1 MTVKVKHILIAL
13 LTIITT
19 IIMYRFSNNPINEFI
34 TRKKYENQILNCLNF
49 DSFDNM
55 SDETLDRYNYFKNYY
70 NEPNIDITPL
80 VESYI
85 KQIETNERNKYNSG
99 GLAVGLSSNIER
111 TIEGGD
117 YTNVSYLYYGKNRK
131 LSIEELEKILIHK
144 SNDKYSDWCIPKDSP
159 KIIDLPYNYYL
170 EYEPSDFK
178 LIDNVKKVTKCTFL
192 NKLEIDTCNGR
203 NDIIVEYIDKND
215 SIKKANKT
223 AVLSKED
230 SGKITISISGLYY
243 SELHSA
249 KVELHNHYSDEIAGE
264 WQRIHEMDFDD
275 VYWDWEREDCKVI
288 VDKFR

>member
-1 MTVKVKHILIAL
+1 MIRKIKYILYTMLIMIV
-13 LTIITT
+13 TIVLYYI
-19 IIMYRFSNNPINEFI
+19 FNEPIKELF
-34 TRKKYENQILNCLNF
+34 TKKKYAKQIVKYLNF

-55 SDETLDRYNYFKNYY
+55 SDTTLNRYNYYKSYY
-70 NEPNIDITPL
+70 NELYIDVSPL
-80 VESYI
+80 IESYI

-117 YTNVSYLYYGKNRK
+117 YTNVSYLYYGKDRE

-178 LIDNVKKVTKCTFL
+178 LLDNVKKVTKCTFP
-192 NKLEIDTCNGR
+192 NKLEIDTSNGR

-243 SELHSA
+243 SESHNA
-249 KVELHNHYSDEIAGE
+249 KVELHNHYSDKIAEE

-275 VYWDWEREDCKVI
+275 VYWDWEREDCKAI